1 MNSNKKKILGFS
13 ISLGALVLILGV
25 AIALFFI
32 IKPYDLNKGNYESE
46 ELKKYKEYYSLEL
59 DEKANEYYIL
69 GVKEAKQK
77 VKSLTFPET
86 IDDIPVTKVICSE
99 DSFSSFMYISEIVIS
114 KNIKYIGVHSSKDN
128 VPYRDPFLLATG
140 IASFVVDEE
149 NPYFASLDGV
159 LYSKDMKTLI
169 KYPNAK
175 DFGLGYIAFTIPD
188 EVENISNHAF
198 YLNDNIES
206 ITFGKNVNVVGF
218 EAFKNCKKLDDVN
231 FNDTLTEL
239 SKHAFNS
246 CTNLGSIT
254 LPESLVIVGEN
265 CFSKCTK
272 LREITILGNNTILK
286 SAFSGISAVT
296 IDLDNPTPQDS
307 HIFFIVPKENTELLN
322 KFTSVSFVNEI
333 GITGLDGDEVYITI
347 YLNGVEGI
355 IKEDLI
361 EYKEK

>member
-1 MNSNKKKILGFS
+1 MFSYTNSSNTTIDIKLNDAATLLEGIYIYDEYGNLISMFELTYGENSEILGMIDEINSKLEFE
-13 ISLGALVLILGV
+13 
-25 AIALFFI
+25 
-32 IKPYDLNKGNYESE
+32 IKPVIA
-46 ELKKYKEYYSLEL
+46 KYVAQHEMIY
-59 DEKANEYYIL
+59 N
-69 GVKEAKQK
+69 
-77 VKSLTFPET
+77 
-86 IDDIPVTKVICSE
+86 
-99 DSFSSFMYISEIVIS
+99 
-114 KNIKYIGVHSSKDN
+114 
-128 VPYRDPFLLATG
+128 
-140 IASFVVDEE
+140 
-149 NPYFASLDGV
+149 
-159 LYSKDMKTLI
+159 
-169 KYPNAK
+169 
-175 DFGLGYIAFTIPD
+175 
-188 EVENISNHAF
+188 AF
-198 YLNDNIES
+198 YDVFNDIS
-206 ITFGKNVNVVGF
+206 SKNVNVVGF

-246 CTNLGSIT
+246 CSNLGSIT

-307 HIFFIVPKENTELLN
+307 HIFFVVPKENTELLN

-355 IKEDLI
+355 INEDLI